1 MGPIK
6 LYFDIRDIFR
16 APRLAL
22 SGKKIMIMLKGILI
36 GYAAYWIFTTISFIL
51 CGYTLG
57 DMWADYGLYPCLFT
71 VGVTGG
77 YIPWYACAV
86 YDIGI
91 FLLIVSISLS
101 CTQVSRVTYKQLKG
115 DEFFSSTDACS
126 YVKKH
131 WQAVIMAPVSIA
143 LIITFFLFFSGI
155 FALFGKIP
163 YVGEFLF
170 SIPYLFYFLGALFTI
185 YTGIVF
191 LISLIYSPAIVGVG
205 EEDTMGTVF
214 QSYSITWS
222 QPWRVILY
230 HISLLPVLVI
240 GVHVFKWFMTTSFS
254 LINAVFGCDWF
265 MGDKLNRIVSNA
277 YENIYPEFINQICL
291 SFNAICTTACNSC
304 CSCLSFIPFNNG
316 SDLSGTEVISS
327 IILSC
332 FLFIIVLAVVSYGLS
347 ILSVSETLMYII
359 FKKKSDDDNLLDHKD
374 EDELEDE
381 DETGFDTN
389 DGSDNDDQTGTIDEK
404 DSTVNAS
411 NDDNKKSDS
420 TKEVPS
426 E

>member
-1 MGPIK
+1 MGPMK

-22 SGKKIMIMLKGILI
+22 SGKKIMIMLKGTLI
-36 GYAAYWIFTTISFIL
+36 GYAAYWIFTAISFIL
-51 CGYTLG
+51 CGYTLS
-57 DMWADYGLYPCLFT
+57 DMWADYGLYPCLST
-71 VGVTGG
+71 VVGNT
-77 YIPWYACAV
+77 PWYACAV
-86 YDIGI
+86 FDMGVL
-91 FLLIVSISLS
+91 LLIISISLS
-101 CTQVSRVTYKQLKG
+101 CTEVSRVTYKQLKG
-115 DEFFSSTDACS
+115 DEFFSSSDACR

-170 SIPYLFYFLGALFTI
+170 SVPYLFYFLGALFTI

-191 LISLIYSPAIVGVG
+191 LISLMYSPAIVGAG

-222 QPWRVILY
+222 QPWRIIFY
-230 HISLLPVLVI
+230 HLSLLPVLVI
-240 GVHVFKWFMTTSFS
+240 GVHIFKWFMITSFS
-254 LINAVFGCDWF
+254 LINAIFGCDWF
-265 MGDKLNRIVSNA
+265 MGDKLNRIVSYA
-277 YENIYPEFINQICL
+277 YDNVYPEFINQICISL
-291 SFNAICTTACNSC
+291 NTICTTACNSC

-316 SDLSGTEVISS
+316 GDLSGTEMVSAV
-327 IILSC
+327 ILSC

-347 ILSVSETLMYII
+347 ILSVSETLMYVI
-359 FKKKSDDDNLLDHKD
+359 FKKKSDDDNLLEHKD

-381 DETGFDTN
+381 DDTDFGTTDDSDDDDQSDATDEEDTSVN
-389 DGSDNDDQTGTIDEK
+389 ASDNDDTH
-404 DSTVNAS
+404 
-411 NDDNKKSDS
+411 SDS
-420 TKEVPS
+420 S
-426 E
+426 EEKSSD